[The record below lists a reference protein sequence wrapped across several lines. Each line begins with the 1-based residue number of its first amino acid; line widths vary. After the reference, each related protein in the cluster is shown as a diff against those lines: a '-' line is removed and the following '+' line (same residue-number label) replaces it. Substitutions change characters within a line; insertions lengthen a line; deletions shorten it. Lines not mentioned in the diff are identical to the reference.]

1 MNYKAESIKPYNDTD
16 SKTGQVRQM
25 FDSIAPAYD
34 FMNRAMTL
42 GIDRLWRR
50 KAVRMLGKSQPQH
63 ILDVATGT
71 GDLAM
76 LLHRMLKP
84 SQGIVGIDL
93 FTEERQSSKE
103 PMAQAKEQT
112 TPPSK
117 AGGQR

>member
-63 ILDVATGT
+63 ILDEVY
-71 GDLAM
+71 GDLP
-76 LLHRMLKP
+76 LDRP
-84 SQGIVGIDL
+84 DL
-93 FTEERQSSKE
+93 FFTEE
-103 PMAQAKEQT
+103 
-112 TPPSK
+112 TPIHTRSEERRV
-117 AGGQR
+117 GERV